1 MYNNADRRGAE
12 IINEAGSPEKKEQK
26 NSRFFKAV
34 KERKLGQLANEP
46 LEKYVSALAR
56 NGVRLYE
63 TYFLKRGN
71 SHEIQS
77 ISSSR
82 SNYGCWRNLC
92 LRS

>member
-1 MYNNADRRGAE
+1 MWCNVQAHLE
-12 IINEAGSPEKKEQK
+12 EEQK
-26 NSRFFKAV
+26 NSTFFKAV

-46 LEKYVSALAR
+46 LKKYVSALAS

-63 TYFLKRGN
+63 TYFYWKRGN

-82 SNYGCWRNLC
+82 SNYGCWRNLRI
-92 LRS
+92 RS